1 MRTYFIR
8 EFYITLCVIIK
19 NEKRGPFTSLLDGML
34 EMKRVVGYKREFPYN
49 MYFCILQ
56 EVVIVLEQAVDTR
69 KVDVDP
75 MLYGLFRLL
84 IHKWDLV
91 DLFRKEDIV

>member
-1 MRTYFIR
+1 MIKRYAVLRTYDMR
-8 EFYITLCVIIK
+8 RFYVTLCASSK
-19 NEKRGPFTSLLDGML
+19 KKKRCPFPSLLDGML

-75 MLYGLFRLL
+75 MLYGLFSV
-84 IHKWDLV
+84 V
-91 DLFRKEDIV
+91 DT

>member
-1 MRTYFIR
+1 MRIYPIR
-8 EFYITLCVIIK
+8 EFLHNFVLVIE
-19 NEKRGPFTSLLDGML
+19 NEKRGPFPSLLDGML

-75 MLYGLFRLL
+75 MLYGLF
-84 IHKWDLV
+84 
-91 DLFRKEDIV
+91 FRC

>member
-1 MRTYFIR
+1 
-8 EFYITLCVIIK
+8 
-19 NEKRGPFTSLLDGML
+19 ML

-75 MLYGLFRLL
+75 MLYGLFSV
-84 IHKWDLV
+84 V
-91 DLFRKEDIV
+91 DT